1 MVKETSDFGTFG
13 AVACPVT
20 PIPDGQIL
28 CKGSRKDIVIVSL
41 PARRLASA
49 LAVVLSL
56 SLASPLAAADL
67 FLNDEPEVYAAV
79 DKLSALGY
87 LPRLLANTRPYSLR
101 AVRTALQG
109 PRTAAPKGFDRELL
123 RWLAGYVAPGQ
134 MGRMT
139 GAVAHS
145 DSRFTPGNS
154 QGIPVPKGWSGRASI
169 TAREETTPLVNGQVR
184 FTSFYGEGGDDG
196 HRLLDASLE
205 VGYPWFAIQAGKL
218 STWYGSGRHGALTFT
233 NNAAPY
239 LGVRVHN
246 PEPVRAPGLFSSF
259 GLLQY
264 DVFVARMEGKE
275 HFSHSLLVG
284 TRLAARPRRL
294 LEVGFSRALHYD
306 GDGRSNDL
314 SEFLDGYFGNNESSG
329 ESNPLSAFDI
339 TLTLPFAFQPVQ
351 VYWERGVDD
360 NSHLGEMFVPWSDVG
375 ANILGLYF
383 PRILG
388 SSRLDLRVEY
398 ADTFSG
404 DAKDDNWYGHPAYP
418 HQYRGQIL
426 GHPMGG
432 SARSWFIDSRYYL
445 RPDSFAGVSYE
456 RVMHD
461 GSDLMGER
469 REVVSAGLT
478 GWFSKKW
485 RGEIRASWDHVSD
498 EGGIPGRD
506 GSDVFVYVA
515 LSWQTDTLL
524 PPDEE
529 VVPVR
534 EYRRMAQ

>member
-1 MVKETSDFGTFG
+1 M
-13 AVACPVT
+13 
-20 PIPDGQIL
+20 
-28 CKGSRKDIVIVSL
+28 RKDTFIVFP

-49 LAVVLSL
+49 LAVALSL
-56 SLASPLAAADL
+56 SLVSPLAAADL

-101 AVRTALQG
+101 AVRAALQA
-109 PRTAAPKGFDRELL
+109 PRAAVPKGFDGELL

-154 QGIPVPKGWSGRASI
+154 QGIPVPKGWSGVASI
-169 TAREETTPLVNGQVR
+169 AAREETTPLVNGQVR

-196 HRLLDASLE
+196 NRLLDASLE

-218 STWYGSGRHGALTFT
+218 STWYGPGRHGALIFT

-239 LGVRVHN
+239 LGVRVYN
-246 PEPVRAPGLFSSF
+246 PEPVRAPGLFSF
-259 GLLQY
+259 LGPLRY
-264 DVFVARMEGKE
+264 DLFTARMETKAQ
-275 HFSHSLLVG
+275 FSHSLLVG
-284 TRLAARPRRL
+284 TRLAARPGRF
-294 LEVGFSRALHYD
+294 LEVSFSRVLHYD
-306 GDGRSNDL
+306 GDGRSSDL
-314 SEFLDGYFGNNESSG
+314 SEFLEGYFGDSDPPDR
-329 ESNPLSAFDI
+329 SNPLTGFDI
-339 TLTLPFAFQPVQ
+339 TLTLPFASMPVQ
-351 VYWERGVDD
+351 AYWERAAEDD
-360 NSHLGEMFVPWSDVG
+360 SHLGNMFLPWSDMWG
-375 ANILGLYF
+375 DLFGLYF
-383 PRILG
+383 PRVLG

-404 DAKDDNWYGHPAYP
+404 DAKNDDWYDHPAYP
-418 HQYRGQIL
+418 HRYRGEIL

-432 SARSWFIDSRYYL
+432 SARSWFVESRYYL

-456 RVMHD
+456 RVLHD
-461 GSDLMGER
+461 GSDLKGER
-469 REVVSAGLT
+469 RSIVSAGLT
-478 GWFSKKW
+478 GWFSKTW
-485 RGEIRASWDHVSD
+485 RGEVRASWDHVSD

-515 LSWQTDTLL
+515 LSWQTDKLV

-529 VVPVR
+529 VVPFR
-534 EYRRMAQ
+534 EYPGIVQ

>member
-1 MVKETSDFGTFG
+1 M
-13 AVACPVT
+13 
-20 PIPDGQIL
+20 
-28 CKGSRKDIVIVSL
+28 RKDTFIVFP

-49 LAVVLSL
+49 LAVALSL
-56 SLASPLAAADL
+56 SLVSPLAAADL

-101 AVRTALQG
+101 AVRAALQA
-109 PRTAAPKGFDRELL
+109 PRAAVPKGFDGELL

-154 QGIPVPKGWSGRASI
+154 QGIPVPKGWSGVASI
-169 TAREETTPLVNGQVR
+169 AAREETTPLVNGQVR

-196 HRLLDASLE
+196 NRLLDASLE

-218 STWYGSGRHGALTFT
+218 STWYGPGRHGALIFT

-239 LGVRVHN
+239 LGVRVYN
-246 PEPVRAPGLFSSF
+246 PEPVRAPGLFSF
-259 GLLQY
+259 LGPLRY
-264 DVFVARMEGKE
+264 DLFTARMETKAQ
-275 HFSHSLLVG
+275 FSHSLLVG
-284 TRLAARPRRL
+284 TRLAARPGRF
-294 LEVGFSRALHYD
+294 LEVSFSRVLHYD
-306 GDGRSNDL
+306 GDGRSSDL
-314 SEFLDGYFGNNESSG
+314 SEFLEGYFGDSDPPDR
-329 ESNPLSAFDI
+329 SNPLTGFDI
-339 TLTLPFAFQPVQ
+339 TLTLPFASMPVQ
-351 VYWERGVDD
+351 AYWERAAEDD
-360 NSHLGEMFVPWSDVG
+360 SHLGNMFLPWSDMWG
-375 ANILGLYF
+375 DLFGLYF
-383 PRILG
+383 PRVLG

-404 DAKDDNWYGHPAYP
+404 DAKNDDWYDHPAYP
-418 HQYRGQIL
+418 HRYRGEIL

-432 SARSWFIDSRYYL
+432 SARSWFVESRYYL

-456 RVMHD
+456 RVLHD
-461 GSDLMGER
+461 GSDLKGER
-469 REVVSAGLT
+469 RSIVSAGLT
-478 GWFSKKW
+478 GWFSKTW
-485 RGEIRASWDHVSD
+485 RGEVRASWDHVSD

-515 LSWQTDTLL
+515 FSWQTDKLV

-529 VVPVR
+529 VVPFR
-534 EYRRMAQ
+534 EYPGIVQ